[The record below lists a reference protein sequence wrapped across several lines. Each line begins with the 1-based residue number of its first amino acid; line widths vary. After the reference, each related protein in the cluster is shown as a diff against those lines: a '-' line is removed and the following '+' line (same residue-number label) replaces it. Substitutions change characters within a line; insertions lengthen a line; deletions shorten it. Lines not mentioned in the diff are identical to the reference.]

1 MPKSAPMDVV
11 VPEEFQYLYEKS
23 PERPVVKVP
32 DPVLRATA
40 QEVER
45 VGKSTNLLIDNM
57 LRIMNT
63 AHGIG
68 LAAPQVG
75 VLQRV
80 IVVAT
85 ADMKPTAFINPE
97 ILEVEGEQIGQEGC
111 LSIPGLYGDVKRA
124 MYVKLEALDR
134 RGENYEWEL
143 EGMPARVVL
152 HEIDHLNGVLFIDK
166 VDLATLHWAHPEHEL
181 TKAE

>member
-1 MPKSAPMDVV
+1 MDVV
-11 VPEEFQYLYEKS
+11 VPDEFKYLYEKT

-32 DPVLRATA
+32 DPVLRSVAE
-40 QEVER
+40 EVLK
-45 VGKSTNLLIDNM
+45 VSKSTDALIDEM

-80 IVVAT
+80 IIVAT
-85 ADMKPTAFINPE
+85 ADMKPTAFINPV
-97 ILEVEGEQIGQEGC
+97 IVKLEGEQIGQEGC

-124 MYVKLEALDR
+124 EFSVVEAMDR
-134 RGENYEWEL
+134 KGNLYSWDM
-143 EGMPARVVL
+143 EGMASRVL
-152 HEIDHLNGVLFIDK
+152 QHEVDHLNGVLFLDK

>member
-1 MPKSAPMDVV
+1 MDVV
-11 VPEEFQYLYEKS
+11 VPDEFKYLYEKT

-32 DPVLRATA
+32 DPVLRSVAE
-40 QEVER
+40 EVLK
-45 VGKSTNLLIDNM
+45 VSKSTDALIDEM

-85 ADMKPTAFINPE
+85 ADMKPTALINPV
-97 ILEVEGEQIGQEGC
+97 IVKLEGEQIGQEGC

-124 MYVKLEALDR
+124 EFAEVEAMDR
-134 RGENYEWEL
+134 KGNLYSWEM
-143 EGMPARVVL
+143 EGMAARVL
-152 HEIDHLNGVLFIDK
+152 QHEVDHLNGVLFLDK